1 MQAHYERID
10 TELALL
16 DSLRSSSKDY
26 GELATSLQ
34 LVAIRLTFGQ
44 YGLSE
49 YRIPILRFICRY
61 KEDFLSSKQLK
72 RVDAHGIIEWLFN
85 GLPPGKDTP
94 IDPRALLALHSIKIL
109 HEAGKLSHSDESS
122 LQEGATQV
130 STLER
135 KASKYKEWLFA
146 SL

>member
-1 MQAHYERID
+1 VQAHYERID

-26 GELATSLQ
+26 GEMATSLQ
-34 LVAIRLTFGQ
+34 MVAIRLTFEQ

-49 YRIPILRFICRY
+49 CRIPVLRFICRY
-61 KEDFLSSKQLK
+61 EEDFLSSKQLK
-72 RVDAHGIIEWLFN
+72 RIDAHGIIEWLFN

-94 IDPRALLALHSIKIL
+94 IDPKALLALHSIKIL
-109 HEAGKLSHSDESS
+109 HETEKLNYSDESS
-122 LQEGATQV
+122 LQKSPAKI
-130 STLER
+130 SALER
-135 KASKYKEWLFA
+135 KASKYKDWLFA

>member
-1 MQAHYERID
+1 MQAHYKRIN

-16 DSLRSSSKDY
+16 DSLRSSKDY
-26 GELATSLQ
+26 GELATPLQ
-34 LVAIRLTFGQ
+34 LVAIRLTFEQ
-44 YGLSE
+44 YGLKE

-109 HEAGKLSHSDESS
+109 HEAGKLSYSDESS
-122 LQEGATQV
+122 LQKSTTKV
-130 STLER
+130 SALKRKTPKHKER
-135 KASKYKEWLFA
+135 VLA